1 MPLLGFPYISCA
13 GYVVYRAR
21 STLIETVFDLEHHKL
36 STDDIVN
43 SPAL

>member
-1 MPLLGFPYISCA
+1 MPLLGFPHTSCV
-13 GYVVYRAR
+13 GYVVYHSG